1 MEEVLQQ
8 HTFEIITEAT
18 AFNIDITRYS
28 EKNNILTY
36 KLTMTGDSHFMPAPV
51 TVRWKTLGLNA
62 KGVWKPSTD
71 FNKRIMADWELDHLE
86 SRISVDSPVIGVF
99 GHDDHNVLTFACSD
113 AINTTKL
120 NTLYREEDNYLYSH
134 ITFFPERHHLI
145 SSYEAFIRI
154 DESKRHFSKCLKE
167 VAAWWASFEHL
178 TPSHTPELAKA
189 PVYSTWYSFHQELDT
204 TIVIEECKKAK
215 DIGYELIIL
224 DDGWQTNDNN
234 RGYDYTGDW
243 RPERIPAMADFV
255 QEVHNTGMKI
265 ALWYSVPFCGK
276 ESDAYRR
283 FKGKFLTEK
292 HRWAP
297 VFDPRYPEVREYLI
311 DLYKNALLD
320 WNLDGFKLDFID
332 EFKTYDNTELTME
345 NGRDFSSVNEAV
357 DRLMTDVINTLHAI
371 NPNCVIEFR
380 QKYVGPAM
388 RKYGNMFRAFDCPGD
403 AVMNRIRIA
412 DLRMMSGTT
421 ATHADM
427 FTYHPTEGLE
437 QKSLQLINSLF
448 GVPQLSIK
456 LSEATPEE
464 INMLRFYTQYWNENK
479 HTLLEG
485 DITPYNPLANYPVI
499 KSVSKSKTVIG
510 VYDKQVVSFKEETS
524 QIDILNARIGDGIV
538 LESTKDYG
546 DYRCVVK
553 NVQGITVN
561 QTTIYIRNGINHIAV
576 PSCGVIQLKRA

>member
-18 AFNIDITRYS
+18 AFQVDITPHS
-28 EKNNILTY
+28 EKNGIFTY
-36 KLTMTGDSHFMPAPV
+36 KLTMTGDGDFMPAPV
-51 TVRWKTLGLNA
+51 TLRWKTLGLNA
-62 KGVWKPSTD
+62 KGIWKPTTD
-71 FNKRIMADWELDHLE
+71 FNKRIMADWELDHME

-99 GHDDHNVLTFACSD
+99 GHDDQNVITFACSD
-113 AINTTKL
+113 AINTTRL

-134 ITFFPERHHLI
+134 ITFFPERHHSI
-145 SSYEAFIRI
+145 SSYETFIRI
-154 DESKRHFSKCLKE
+154 DESKRHFSNCLKD
-167 VAAWWASFEHL
+167 VAQWWAGFDHL
-178 TPSHTPELAKA
+178 KPSHTPELAKV
-189 PVYSTWYSFHQELDT
+189 PVYSTWYNFHQELDT
-204 TIVIEECKKAK
+204 KVLLGECTKAK
-215 DIGYELIIL
+215 ELGYELIIL
-224 DDGWQTNDNN
+224 DDGWQTNDSN

-243 RPERIPAMADFV
+243 RPERIPEMAEFV
-255 QEVHNTGMKI
+255 KEVHHTGMKI

-276 ESDAYRR
+276 ESDAYKR
-283 FKGKFLTEK
+283 FEGKFLTEE

-332 EFKTYDNTELTME
+332 EFKTYGNTKLTME

-479 HTLLEG
+479 STLLEG
-485 DITPYNPLANYPVI
+485 DITPFNALGNYPII
-499 KSVSKSKTVIG
+499 KAVSTGLTVIG
-510 VYDKQVVSFKEETS
+510 VYDKQVVSFEEETI
-524 QIDILNARIGDGIV
+524 QVDILNARIGEGIV

-546 DYRCVVK
+546 DYICLVQ
-553 NVQGITVN
+553 NVEGATVH
-561 QTTIYIRNGINHIAV
+561 QTTIHIQKGITHIAV
-576 PSCGVIQLKRA
+576 PSCGIIRLKRA